1 MPFITIPKKCAP
13 EKQITFDDI
22 LYGIKELA
30 VHKKDTFDT
39 RTIFRIET
47 PKNLLDDVNFAKIVE
62 QFLRFNEK
70 YNTLINTE
78 DKSKLYHSFKIPKRS
93 GGLRQ
98 INAPTTPLM
107 EALRELKIIFEDFM
121 FATYHTSA
129 FAYVKGRSTIDA
141 LKRHQGNKSKWFLKL
156 DFHDFFGST
165 TKEFLQQQL
174 KMIFPFNVLY
184 EKSWEKPLETA
195 LSLCFLNGGLPQGT
209 PISPMLTNLMMIPI
223 DHALSK
229 HLREHSPHLVYTR
242 YADDLLI
249 SGDLKFDYKQVC
261 DEIKGV
267 LDKFNAPFSLNDKKT
282 RFGSSAGSNWNL
294 GLMLNKDNNIT
305 VGNKIKK
312 RFKVKLY
319 CFLNDFKNGTP
330 WELEDVQEFAGVLS
344 YYKMVEKE
352 YFNKVIKTYNE
363 KFNIDTELVLKQL
376 LSGN

>member
-13 EKQITFDDI
+13 DKQITFDDI

-98 INAPTTPLM
+98 INAPTPPLM

-165 TKEFLQQQL
+165 TKEFLRQQL

-184 EKSWEKPLETA
+184 EKSWEEPLETA

-319 CFLNDFKNGTP
+319 YFLNDFKNGTP

-344 YYKMVEKE
+344 YYRMVEKE

>member
-184 EKSWEKPLETA
+184 ESSSERRLET
-195 LSLCFLNGGLPQGT
+195 
-209 PISPMLTNLMMIPI
+209 
-223 DHALSK
+223 
-229 HLREHSPHLVYTR
+229 TR
-242 YADDLLI
+242 
-249 SGDLKFDYKQVC
+249 SFGF
-261 DEIKGV
+261 
-267 LDKFNAPFSLNDKKT
+267 FN
-282 RFGSSAGSNWNL
+282 
-294 GLMLNKDNNIT
+294 
-305 VGNKIKK
+305 
-312 RFKVKLY
+312 
-319 CFLNDFKNGTP
+319 
-330 WELEDVQEFAGVLS
+330 
-344 YYKMVEKE
+344 
-352 YFNKVIKTYNE
+352 
-363 KFNIDTELVLKQL
+363 
-376 LSGN
+376 

>member
-1 MPFITIPKKCAP
+1 
-13 EKQITFDDI
+13 
-22 LYGIKELA
+22 
-30 VHKKDTFDT
+30 
-39 RTIFRIET
+39 
-47 PKNLLDDVNFAKIVE
+47 
-62 QFLRFNEK
+62 
-70 YNTLINTE
+70 
-78 DKSKLYHSFKIPKRS
+78 
-93 GGLRQ
+93 
-98 INAPTTPLM
+98 
-107 EALRELKIIFEDFM
+107 
-121 FATYHTSA
+121 
-129 FAYVKGRSTIDA
+129 
-141 LKRHQGNKSKWFLKL
+141 
-156 DFHDFFGST
+156 
-165 TKEFLQQQL
+165 
-174 KMIFPFNVLY
+174 
-184 EKSWEKPLETA
+184 
-195 LSLCFLNGGLPQGT
+195 
-209 PISPMLTNLMMIPI
+209 MIPV

-344 YYKMVEKE
+344 YYRMVEKE

>member
-13 EKQITFDDI
+13 DKQITFDDI

-98 INAPTTPLM
+98 INAPTPPLM

-165 TKEFLQQQL
+165 TKEFLRQQL

-184 EKSWEKPLETA
+184 EKSWEEPLETA

-344 YYKMVEKE
+344 YYRMVEKE